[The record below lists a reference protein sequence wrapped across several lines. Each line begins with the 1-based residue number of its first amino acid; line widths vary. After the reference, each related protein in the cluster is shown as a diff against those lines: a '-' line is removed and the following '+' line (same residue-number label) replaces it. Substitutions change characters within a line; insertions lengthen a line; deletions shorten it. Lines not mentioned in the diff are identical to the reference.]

1 MEEKRKEIIMRF
13 GALKP
18 YIKRKA
24 IEKMSGVNER
34 TFANYMSGGYIS
46 EEKIKR
52 RDKALYALEE
62 VFMQ

>member
-1 MEEKRKEIIMRF
+1 MRF

-24 IEKMSGVNER
+24 VEKMSGVNDR

-52 RDKALYALEE
+52 IDKALYALEE